1 MKGELDIPL
10 WANENSVGYTGK
22 SLESTRIN
30 PTTSPFKG
38 NGESINE
45 EKQ

>member
-10 WANENSVGYTGK
+10 WADKNSVGYTGK
-22 SLESTRIN
+22 SLESTSMN
-30 PTTSPFKG
+30 PTASPFKG
-38 NGESINE
+38 NGDSINE